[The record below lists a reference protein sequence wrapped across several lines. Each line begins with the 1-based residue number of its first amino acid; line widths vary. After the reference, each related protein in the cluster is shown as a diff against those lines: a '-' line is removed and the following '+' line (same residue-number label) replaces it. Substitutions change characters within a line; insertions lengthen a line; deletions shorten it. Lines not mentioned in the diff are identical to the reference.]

1 MKNVNMSLYLPA
13 GEHGLEPNEVV
24 EMESMGLR
32 RAAQKA
38 LDHGYVVTLNVN
50 EDGKSVGV
58 AFDSA
63 NSPMSMDEFFNI
75 LEQAEDESSK

>member
-1 MKNVNMSLYLPA
+1 MRTVNMSLHLPA
-13 GEHGLEPNEVV
+13 GEHGLEPSEVI

-63 NSPMSMDEFFNI
+63 NSPMSMDEFFNM
-75 LEQAEDESSK
+75 LEQA